1 MVLGLRSVRT
11 TDVPLLLALALA
23 AGVRFW
29 GIAFGLPD
37 LDARPDETTV
47 MNVAIGFFTGDLNPH
62 FFNYPTLYA
71 YCLFGL
77 YACYYACGT
86 LRGEFASISDLAAS
100 YASDPTSFFLLDRAL
115 SAVAGTA
122 TVYLVYRIGSRL
134 AGRRTGL
141 IAGFFLALAHL
152 HVRDSHF
159 GVTDVAAALLI
170 TCSVLSTLRATDDW
184 GARNWLAA
192 GALAGLATAT
202 KYAGALLLLPA
213 ALAIL
218 FYSRHRR
225 RTGPALLFLSGL
237 VVVFLIGCPFALL
250 DAGRFASDLAAEAEH
265 LQLGHRLI
273 LGRGWW
279 YHLKYTLPIGLGRTL
294 FLAALVG
301 IPILMKRDWR
311 KAAVFLAF
319 PLAYYAV
326 AGSGQ
331 TVFVRYM
338 IPLVPFLCL
347 TAAVFVSAAGGL
359 LPAPGAV
366 PKALA
371 IGAVALLVILPSIRK
386 VVLTDRLLATKDSRQ
401 LAVEWARREIPR
413 GSSVC
418 LAGPIWRQETP
429 SEAVERLRSGRAA
442 VPAAPLD
449 PILTY
454 KLLTY
459 DDVSGRFKLGD
470 AIQPGLSDYVFL
482 RESPLLSIGGAP
494 QRLKDL
500 VAASYRLKA
509 SFHAINLQAS
519 HWFDMQDAVF
529 IPLAGFAGVAR
540 PGPNIYV
547 YQRKDSPSQ

>member
-1 MVLGLRSVRT
+1 MALTFRSFVR
-11 TDVPLLLALALA
+11 VHGVLLAILALA
-23 AGVRFW
+23 AGVRFR

-37 LDARPDETTV
+37 VDARPDETTV
-47 MNVAIGFFTGDLNPH
+47 MNLAIGFFTGDLNPH
-62 FFNYPTLYA
+62 FFNYPTLYP

-77 YACYYACGT
+77 YACYYVWGT
-86 LRGEFASISDLAAS
+86 LRGEFASLSDLAAR
-100 YASDPTSFFLLDRAL
+100 YASDPTRFFLLDRAL
-115 SAVAGTA
+115 SALAGTA
-122 TVYLVYRIGSRL
+122 TVYVVYRIGSQL

-141 IAGFFLALAHL
+141 IAAFFLALAHL

-159 GVTDVAAALLI
+159 GVTDVAATLLI
-170 TCSVLSTLRATDDW
+170 TCSVLFILRATDDW
-184 GARNWLAA
+184 SPGNWLVA

-202 KYAGALLLLPA
+202 KYAGALLVLSA

-218 FYSRHRR
+218 FYSRHRG
-225 RTGPALLFLSGL
+225 RTRPALLFLSGL
-237 VVVFLIGCPFALL
+237 LVAFLMGCPFALF
-250 DAGRFASDLAAEAEH
+250 DASRFASDFAAEAEH
-265 LQLGHRLI
+265 LRLGHRLI

-338 IPLVPFLCL
+338 IPLLPFLSI

-359 LPAPGAV
+359 LPARGAV

-371 IGAVALLVILPSIRK
+371 IAALALLVIFPSIRK

-401 LAVEWARREIPR
+401 LAIEWARREIPR

-429 SEAVERLRSGRAA
+429 S
-442 VPAAPLD
+442 AAPLD
-449 PILTY
+449 PISSY

-459 DDVSGRFKLGD
+459 DQVSGRFKVGD
-470 AIQPGLSDYVFL
+470 AVQTSLPDYVVL
-482 RESPLLSIGGAP
+482 RESPLLAIGGAP
-494 QRLKDL
+494 QGLKDL

-509 SFHAINLQAS
+509 SFHALDLQAS
-519 HWFDMQDAVF
+519 HWFDMQDGFF
-529 IPLAGFAGVAR
+529 IPLAGFAGVQR

-547 YQRKDSPSQ
+547 YQKRDSPP

>member
-1 MVLGLRSVRT
+1 MALTFRSFVR
-11 TDVPLLLALALA
+11 VHGVLLAILALA

-37 LDARPDETTV
+37 VDARPDETTV
-47 MNVAIGFFTGDLNPH
+47 MNLAIGFFTGDLNPH
-62 FFNYPTLYA
+62 FFNYPTLYP

-77 YACYYACGT
+77 YACYYVWGT
-86 LRGEFASISDLAAS
+86 LRGEFASLSDLAAR
-100 YASDPTSFFLLDRAL
+100 YASDPTRFFLLDRAL
-115 SAVAGTA
+115 SALAGTA
-122 TVYLVYRIGSRL
+122 TVYVVYRIGSQL

-141 IAGFFLALAHL
+141 IAAFFLALAHL

-159 GVTDVAAALLI
+159 GVTDVAATLLI
-170 TCSVLSTLRATDDW
+170 TCSVLFILRATDDW
-184 GARNWLAA
+184 SPGNWLVA

-202 KYAGALLLLPA
+202 KYAGALLVLSA

-218 FYSRHRR
+218 FYSRHRG
-225 RTGPALLFLSGL
+225 RTRPALLFLSGL
-237 VVVFLIGCPFALL
+237 LVAFLMGCPFALF
-250 DAGRFASDLAAEAEH
+250 DASRFASDFAAEAEH
-265 LQLGHRLI
+265 LRLGHRLI

-311 KAAVFLAF
+311 KAAVF
-319 PLAYYAV
+319 
-326 AGSGQ
+326 
-331 TVFVRYM
+331 
-338 IPLVPFLCL
+338 
-347 TAAVFVSAAGGL
+347 VSAAGGL
-359 LPAPGAV
+359 LPARGAV

-371 IGAVALLVILPSIRK
+371 IAALALLVIFPSIRK

-401 LAVEWARREIPR
+401 LAIEWARREIPR

-429 SEAVERLRSGRAA
+429 S
-442 VPAAPLD
+442 AAPLD
-449 PILTY
+449 PISSY

-459 DDVSGRFKLGD
+459 DQVSGRFKVGD
-470 AIQPGLSDYVFL
+470 AVQTSLPDYVVL
-482 RESPLLSIGGAP
+482 RESPLLAIGGAP
-494 QRLKDL
+494 QGLKDL

-509 SFHAINLQAS
+509 SFHALDLQAS
-519 HWFDMQDAVF
+519 HWFDMQDGFF
-529 IPLAGFAGVAR
+529 IPLAGFAGVQR

-547 YQRKDSPSQ
+547 YQKRDSPP